1 MDFHTKVLRLW
12 NFNIFFPC
20 KRKAWKSIWKSHQQQ
35 LYSFII
41 FLISC
46 GFVCVCV
53 CVCDGVCVCL
63 DACVSMCQYNHNI
76 KIHKHLL
83 IPSYFS
89 QLYQSGNDGI
99 KIGFIIFQIS
109 HLTHQMMIYI
119 FIYHKS
125 YLVKSFQSQKLFQS
139 WHFIYF
145 FILPIH
151 WHIYTLKN
159 SYLTLMIIT

>member
-1 MDFHTKVLRLW
+1 MKFQY
-12 NFNIFFPC
+12 FFPC

-46 GFVCVCV
+46 GFVCVCDGVCVCVCV
-53 CVCDGVCVCL
+53 CVCDGVCVCVWWCVCVCVCL

-99 KIGFIIFQIS
+99 KIGLIIFQIS

-125 YLVKSFQSQKLFQS
+125 YLV
-139 WHFIYF
+139 
-145 FILPIH
+145 
-151 WHIYTLKN
+151 
-159 SYLTLMIIT
+159 